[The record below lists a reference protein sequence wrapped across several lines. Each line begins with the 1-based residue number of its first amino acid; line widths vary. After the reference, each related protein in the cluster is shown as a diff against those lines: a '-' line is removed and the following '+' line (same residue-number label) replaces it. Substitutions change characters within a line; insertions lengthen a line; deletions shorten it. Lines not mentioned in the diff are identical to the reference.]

1 MNEVSYKTILKKKN
15 YMLLL
20 FANII
25 NRIGD
30 SVDTIAFSWLV
41 YAFTGEGTWAALVFA
56 VNKIPSVVILPMAG
70 AYVEKKIKKK
80 VMILCDIIR
89 AVLVTVLLASIVTGK
104 LSLAM
109 LLSFSFLISLA
120 EAFRVPAGISFITQ
134 LLDKEELS
142 YGIPLNV
149 IASTLAEVAGAAVAG
164 IIISWTS
171 VKVAFGIDIATFV
184 ISLILIVLIHY
195 QEQVKDFLKEENS
208 FVIFRKGLR
217 YIKEEKILL
226 YVVLFA
232 MFANAVMAPIDS
244 LQTVV
249 VVEIFQQDAA
259 YLSVLNICLTV
270 GMLLASA
277 LYPVVRN
284 KIKTK
289 PLFVFCCGYIAA
301 LYLVTAA
308 LGHFSI
314 AIIGIWYYGLIICY
328 LCYGLS
334 AGFVATGL
342 GLMLMEHTQQ
352 EYMARI
358 NTIYSA
364 LGEAIVPVAS
374 AVTGM
379 IVSFLPIPIL
389 FLIVAAGIVVLLLI
403 VMPIASRNLHKK

>member
-1 MNEVSYKTILKKKN
+1 
-15 YMLLL
+15 MLLL